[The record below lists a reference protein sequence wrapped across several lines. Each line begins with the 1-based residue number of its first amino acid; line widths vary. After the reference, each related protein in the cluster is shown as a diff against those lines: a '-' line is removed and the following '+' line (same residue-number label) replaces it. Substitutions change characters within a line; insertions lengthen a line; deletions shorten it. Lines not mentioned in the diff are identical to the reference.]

1 MKLLP
6 IGRFSSKPVFSGYTV
21 EDSTPYG
28 YPRTH
33 LDAALRTNKRYE
45 KTLGTFHDDAKNKI
59 YYADPLESIDDGLRE
74 KVDYIFYD
82 DEPAFPDINN
92 EVSKAYFNEPK
103 PYSTWKIDTYKK
115 SIDDYKQ
122 YFYRM
127 EMADSKFV
135 GLYTDKLYNNV
146 DVNDSKEKI
155 DYYNARIADSKYNQ
169 ETAAGCIGFL
179 EEASGKIDYKN
190 NVGIKV
196 ASLSY
201 EIKQRSEELPKA
213 EKELEQRMQLENI
226 LSKRLNNLE
235 KRKKAYLEQ
244 LQLVKEAQAETLSG
258 INATQE
264 ALNYNKEYLP
274 KFGSFFSYTD
284 FLALPLAEEGYK
296 NANLRLKIDSGKE
309 EKEQTFINAQ
319 LEDIKKSIEKY
330 TVQKAENKVFLKKIT
345 DYKEQLPKIIADLK
359 TELNQKSEEYKKL
372 QAELIPYFDKL
383 KNYFYSRGLRQVK
396 Y

>member
-1 MKLLP
+1 
-6 IGRFSSKPVFSGYTV
+6 
-21 EDSTPYG
+21 
-28 YPRTH
+28 
-33 LDAALRTNKRYE
+33 
-45 KTLGTFHDDAKNKI
+45 
-59 YYADPLESIDDGLRE
+59 
-74 KVDYIFYD
+74 
-82 DEPAFPDINN
+82 
-92 EVSKAYFNEPK
+92 
-103 PYSTWKIDTYKK
+103 
-115 SIDDYKQ
+115 
-122 YFYRM
+122 
-127 EMADSKFV
+127 
-135 GLYTDKLYNNV
+135 
-146 DVNDSKEKI
+146 
-155 DYYNARIADSKYNQ
+155 
-169 ETAAGCIGFL
+169 
-179 EEASGKIDYKN
+179 
-190 NVGIKV
+190 
-196 ASLSY
+196 
-201 EIKQRSEELPKA
+201 
-213 EKELEQRMQLENI
+213 MQLENI

-235 KRKKAYLEQ
+235 KRRKAYLEQ

-330 TVQKAENKVFLKKIT
+330 TVQKVENKVFLKKIT